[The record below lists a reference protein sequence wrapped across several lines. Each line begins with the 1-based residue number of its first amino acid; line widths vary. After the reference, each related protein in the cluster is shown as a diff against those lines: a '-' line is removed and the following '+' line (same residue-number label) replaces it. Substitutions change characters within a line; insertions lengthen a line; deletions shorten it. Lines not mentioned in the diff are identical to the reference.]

1 MKRKTNLT
9 EQEQKLLSIL
19 KIGRENIKTTKELLK
34 EMQFENTNRGMRCL
48 R

>member
-9 EQEQKLLSIL
+9 EQEQKLLSIF

-34 EMQFENTNRGMRCL
+34 ECNL
-48 R
+48 RIPIEV